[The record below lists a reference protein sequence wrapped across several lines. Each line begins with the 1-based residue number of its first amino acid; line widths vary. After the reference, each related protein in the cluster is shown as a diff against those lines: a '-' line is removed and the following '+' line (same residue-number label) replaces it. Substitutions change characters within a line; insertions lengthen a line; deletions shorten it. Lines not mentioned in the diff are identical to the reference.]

1 MRAAPAQGNGHPL
14 AVHVHQLD
22 VAAVG
27 RELGPDFLVNGL
39 EHLLHA
45 LHVGHARLGLEFGQ
59 RLLLE
64 LGGENFGDLVQAFAT
79 GAPGL
84 GIVGDFLHGLQIV
97 LADGAD
103 DLGVRDAEALADQ
116 LALFMGVGHGRLA
129 LPLAD
134 GRLKGFLA
142 HDRTVHLLLG
152 QAAQGIGDV
161 LVGQLE
167 RLVHRHALDHVR
179 EHGAGGDGAGA
190 AESFKTGVLDDALVI
205 DFQIE
210 LERVAAGQ
218 AAHLAHGVGVGQ
230 GARVVRVQKMIMH
243 GFAIIPHNCLL
254 KRNAFQIL

>member
-1 MRAAPAQGNGHPL
+1 MDEKR
-14 AVHVHQLD
+14 
-22 VAAVG
+22 
-27 RELGPDFLVNGL
+27 
-39 EHLLHA
+39 
-45 LHVGHARLGLEFGQ
+45 
-59 RLLLE
+59 
-64 LGGENFGDLVQAFAT
+64 
-79 GAPGL
+79 
-84 GIVGDFLHGLQIV
+84 
-97 LADGAD
+97 
-103 DLGVRDAEALADQ
+103 
-116 LALFMGVGHGRLA
+116 
-129 LPLAD
+129 
-134 GRLKGFLA
+134 
-142 HDRTVHLLLG
+142 

-210 LERVAAGQ
+210 LERVSAGQ